1 MLNSAHRFLEDLRLR
16 MGAKLTFNQKRLC
29 LGIGLCVTALCL
41 ANYALGWSMFGSL
54 NPKKVFIG
62 SVVILALFQHFVG
75 PTLQEVYDY
84 RDRKR
89 GR

>member
-1 MLNSAHRFLEDLRLR
+1 MLNSAHRFFEDLRLR
-16 MGAKLTFNQKRLC
+16 MGAKLSFNQKRLC
-29 LGIGLCVTALCL
+29 LGIGLFVVALCL
-41 ANYALGWSMFGSL
+41 ANYELSWHMLGSL
-54 NPKKVFIG
+54 NPKTVFIS
-62 SVVILALFQHFVG
+62 SVVLLVLFQHFVG